1 MSNLKKVRLDLGI
14 TAIELSKRV
23 GVSRQNVSLAEKKG
37 LRNAAAAKRYAAAL
51 NCDWKDL
58 LD

>member
-1 MSNLKKVRLDLGI
+1 MSNLKKIRLNLGI
-14 TAIELSKRV
+14 TAIELSRRL
-23 GVSRQNVSLAEKKG
+23 GVSRQNISLAEKKG
-37 LRNAAAAKRYAAAL
+37 LRNAAAAKRYATAL

>member
-1 MSNLKKVRLDLGI
+1 MSNLKKIRLNLGI
-14 TAIELSKRV
+14 TAIELSRRL
-23 GVSRQNVSLAEKKG
+23 GVSRQNVCLAEKKG

>member
-1 MSNLKKVRLDLGI
+1 MTNLKQTRMKLGI
-14 TAIELSKRV
+14 TATELSKRI
-23 GVSRQNVSLAEKKG
+23 GVSRQNISLAEKKG
-37 LRNAAAAKRYAAAL
+37 LRNAAAAKRYATAL